1 MSISSLYAF
10 TTSLTSS
17 NLAWASSAAVLAEAT
32 EPSSLVTASCN
43 LSLTSWSALFLLAVS
58 RAVLAFSKVSFCLSN
73 AAFFSYTAF
82 AFSVASA
89 LSLSATLVNFS
100 IFSAKSSAMSWSFLT
115 IGLEASL
122 L

>member
-1 MSISSLYAF
+1 MYAF
-10 TTSLTSS
+10 TASLTSS
-17 NLAWASSAAVLAEAT
+17 NLAWASSAVVLAEAT
-32 EPSSLVTASCN
+32 AASNLVTASCN
-43 LSLTSWSALFLLAVS
+43 PSWIAWAASFFLAVS
-58 RAVLAFSKVSFCLSN
+58 SAVLAFSKVSFCFSN
-73 AAFFSYTAF
+73 AAFCFSNAL

-100 IFSAKSSAMSWSFLT
+100 IFSAISSAISWSFLT